1 MTTNIILNGERLKA
15 FIPWNKTGES
25 ILTSVIQ
32 DCTGSSNQNKQIRKR
47 NKRNQN
53 WKRRSKIVSI
63 FQ

>member
-15 FIPWNKTGES
+15 FIPWTKTGES

-63 FQ
+63 SQ